1 MVFDFL
7 FKKKEEE
14 AAAAAENTVKAEEKA
29 AKKEEKKEEKKE
41 AKKSSKKETIEE
53 RIEREMQALPSFI
66 RNKIKYPAIKQRFIE
81 LAKRMEKDG
90 VDMNSPKQMKK
101 WVKDHEKEL
110 KNEQNGKVETVVKG
124 DEPGR
129 NDPCPCGSGK
139 KYKKCCGR

>member
-7 FKKKEEE
+7 FKKKKEEE
-14 AAAAAENTVKAEEKA
+14 AAAKPAEVAAEQKADD
-29 AKKEEKKEEKKE
+29 
-41 AKKSSKKETIEE
+41 KKSSKKESIEE
-53 RIEREMQALPSFI
+53 RIDREMQALPSFI
-66 RNKIKYPAIKQRFIE
+66 KNKIKDPTVKQKFVE

-90 VDMNSPKQMKK
+90 VDMNSPKAMKK

-110 KNEQNGKVETVVKG
+110 KQEQSGGKVETVVKG

-139 KYKKCCGR
+139 KYKKCCGK

>member
-7 FKKKEEE
+7 FKKKKEEE
-14 AAAAAENTVKAEEKA
+14 SANPAAEQA
-29 AKKEEKKEEKKE
+29 APKQEE
-41 AKKSSKKETIEE
+41 AKTSKKESLEE
-53 RIEREMQALPSFI
+53 RIDREMQALPSFI
-66 RNKIKYPAIKQRFIE
+66 KNKIKDPSIKQKFVE

-90 VDMNSPKQMKK
+90 VDMNSPKAMKK

-110 KNEQNGKVETVVKG
+110 KEEQQGGKVETVVKG

-139 KYKKCCGR
+139 KYKKCCGK